1 MSLTDSITEKKGMTI
16 EELFRIL
23 TAQNNEIN
31 ANIRQIC
38 KSWNPGREGASTST
52 VVLEEEK
59 KDPAPQ
65 QQHQQQQ
72 QHPQMQQQQQKV
84 ISLSQPQLTQLP
96 VMSPPLVAAT
106 TPGTIAGRPP
116 TKLRRIEPQP

>member
-38 KSWNPGREGASTST
+38 KSWKPGKEGASTST

-59 KDPAPQ
+59 KDPAPDTAVSTLTTTRTNMAEQGNATKNQ
-65 QQHQQQQ
+65 QQ
-72 QHPQMQQQQQKV
+72 PQMQQQLQSQQ
-84 ISLSQPQLTQLP
+84 QRQQ
-96 VMSPPLVAAT
+96 
-106 TPGTIAGRPP
+106 
-116 TKLRRIEPQP
+116 